1 LETPGRRLDL
11 AVGILL
17 GIVLG
22 LVLVVLFVF
31 LGSQETIDAPS
42 IDHGPPAERSAPDQ
56 GRNR

>member
-22 LVLVVLFVF
+22 VVIVVLFVF
-31 LGSQETIDAPS
+31 LGSRETIDAPS
-42 IDHGPPAERSAPDQ
+42 IDDGAPATRTTPDR
-56 GRNR
+56 GNNR